1 MSVTFD
7 GPNKQ
12 IVLDTSTTE
21 YTAVD
26 IYSRWKDW
34 VSTNNAQYLEAFGS
48 VGGDPLGGG
57 QVAPAYIFVRNDLGW
72 RIKRPEASINVII
85 SGNIVAADPNI
96 ALLVGPNGA
105 FSPTITITRSE
116 TSTFSATELWS
127 ALLSDFSGDA
137 TMGAAIALL
146 LKVARNRQTV
156 SQGTGKL
163 TVYDDDNT
171 TVLLEGNVYRDAA
184 GTTPYSGDGI
194 ERRDKLT

>member
-137 TMGAAIALL
+137 TMGAAIALM

>member
-1 MSVTFD
+1 MITFD

-12 IVLDTSTTE
+12 IVLDAVTTS
-21 YTAVD
+21 YTAVE

-34 VSTNNAQYLEAFGS
+34 VGANSAQYLEAFGS

-57 QVAPAYIFVRNDLGW
+57 QTAPAYIFLRNDLGW
-72 RIKRPEASINVII
+72 RIKRPEATINVII
-85 SGNIVAADPNI
+85 SGNLVAADPLI
-96 ALLVGPNGA
+96 AILTGPNGA

-127 ALLSDFSGDA
+127 VLLSEFDGEA

-146 LKVARNRQTV
+146 LKVARNRQVV

-171 TVLLEGNVYRDAA
+171 TVLLEGNVYKDSA
-184 GTTPYSGDGI
+184 GTIPYQGDGI
-194 ERRDKLT
+194 ERRDRLT

>member
-1 MSVTFD
+1 MTVTFD

-21 YTAVD
+21 YTAVE

-34 VSTNNAQYLEAFGS
+34 VATNNAQYLEAFGS

-57 QVAPAYIFVRNDLGW
+57 QIAPSYIFVRNDLGW

-85 SGNIVAADPNI
+85 AGNIVAADPNI
-96 ALLVGPNGA
+96 ALLTGPNGA

-194 ERRDKLT
+194 ERRDRLT

>member
-1 MSVTFD
+1 MSVAFD

-12 IVLDTSTTE
+12 IVLDAVTTS

-85 SGNIVAADPNI
+85 AGNIVAADPNI
-96 ALLVGPNGA
+96 ALLTGPNGA

-146 LKVARNRQTV
+146 LKVARNRQVV

>member
-12 IVLDTSTTE
+12 VVLDSVTTE
-21 YTAVD
+21 YTAVE

-34 VSTNNAQYLEAFGS
+34 VSANNAQYLEAFGS

-57 QVAPAYIFVRNDLGW
+57 QVAPAYIFLRNDLGW
-72 RIKRPEASINVII
+72 RIKRPEATINVII
-85 SGNIVAADPNI
+85 SGNLVAADPLI
-96 ALLVGPNGA
+96 ALLTGPNGA

-127 ALLSDFSGDA
+127 ALLSDFGGAD

-146 LKVARNRQTV
+146 SKIARNRQTV
-156 SQGTGKL
+156 NQSTGKL

-171 TVLLEGNVYRDAA
+171 TVLLEGNVYKDAA
-184 GTTPYSGDGI
+184 GTIPYQGDGI
-194 ERRDKLT
+194 ERRDRLT